1 MTSGPLVR
9 TAQAEE
15 DLIGIWTYI
24 ALDNPKAADRLL
36 DALDRKSRL
45 LAGNPHLGIERPDIA
60 DGVRAWPVG
69 RYLILYRELGGGVE
83 IVRYIHGARRLRD
96 LL

>member
-1 MTSGPLVR
+1 VNLASIIDEHPADAV
-9 TAQAEE
+9 A
-15 DLIGIWTYI
+15 LISQGRSTTY
-24 ALDNPKAADRLL
+24 
-36 DALDRKSRL
+36 
-45 LAGNPHLGIERPDIA
+45 GPHLGIERPDIA

-69 RYLILYRELGGGVE
+69 RYLILYRDLGGGVE